1 MTPIQKPKLQ
11 ILTGFNKK
19 ALQTNI
25 DLIDSNKY
33 ITETI
38 ATIILEPKSHRIKR
52 DDNNT
57 RFIQIKGKA
66 ELKSNEGIIYTS
78 NLMIISDDCYPELVR
93 EIRGTDLIYDGGS
106 IRYTLDIC
114 AKYSDFCV
122 EFHVENFDVIINH
135 TSEYI
140 EQQSLFDI

>member
-1 MTPIQKPKLQ
+1 MATIQKPKLHL
-11 ILTGFNKK
+11 LTGFNKK
-19 ALQTNI
+19 ALQITS
-25 DLIDSNKY
+25 DLNESTKDL
-33 ITETI
+33 TESI

-57 RFIQIKGKA
+57 RFIYIKGKA

-78 NLMIISDDCYPELVR
+78 NSMIISDDGYPELVR
-93 EIRGTDLIYDGGS
+93 EIRGTDLINDTGA

-122 EFHVENFDVIINH
+122 GNFDVIINH